1 MENKSLFK
9 KISIAKHKNEQNCQ
23 HTIKTQY
30 PNMYDVIIEI
40 NLNIYF
46 PIFRVKYVCYSY
58 RKLIFLD
65 NIYIYIL
72 KILDSTFLFGCIR
85 FQFLNVLKS
94 MYKNF
99 SNAKKGLDLRIEN
112 LILKLK
118 E

>member
-46 PIFRVKYVCYSY
+46 PIFRVKYVYSSY
-58 RKLIFLD
+58 KQFGVLD
-65 NIYIYIL
+65 SINTYIL
-72 KILDSTFLFGCIR
+72 KIPHSIFLFVYIR
-85 FQFLNVLKS
+85 FQFLNILKS
-94 MYKNF
+94 MCLYQ
-99 SNAKKGLDLRIEN
+99 KKFEIMC
-112 LILKLK
+112 
-118 E
+118 